1 MNKTLLISSLL
12 LASSTA
18 SFEAF
23 SSPSYQQGDKGAIS
37 QLTSQQL
44 YKYKDSLCALQ
55 IVNTMV
61 LDGDLQSV
69 TSTMYPLLNSTA
81 EHSQLQKEKLKNLYY
96 VPYSEVSAQKG
107 TSIHYLIEKAYGP
120 ITKLTN
126 VYLSNSMADQLVA
139 QTASYDA
146 QAKLTLTLGNAAVRT
161 ALTPDHG
168 IAYEDET
175 KLHNFSGDNSFIL
188 NSQEQKN
195 LALLMF
201 SIANNK
207 THYDRFQALLK
218 DKDIEEI
225 SNNLTAITL
234 PNQQS
239 ISKSAA
245 DKLASLTVKQ
255 DHTELVSFIG
265 TNIYKPSW

>member
-1 MNKTLLISSLL
+1 MKRTLLFSGLL
-12 LASSTA
+12 LAFSAISVEAVGSS
-18 SFEAF
+18 
-23 SSPSYQQGDKGAIS
+23 SYQSSKQNAS
-37 QLTSQQL
+37 VHLTSQQL

-69 TSTMYPLLNSTA
+69 TSTMYPLLNSDAKNA
-81 EHSQLQKEKLKNLYY
+81 ELQKEKLKNLYY
-96 VPYSEVSAQKG
+96 VPYSEVSAQQG

-126 VYLSNSMADQLVA
+126 VYLSNEMADELVA
-139 QTASYDA
+139 QTASYNA

-168 IAYEDET
+168 VAYEDET
-175 KLHNFSGDNSFIL
+175 ELHNYSGDRSFIL
-188 NSQEQKN
+188 NSQDQKN
-195 LALLMF
+195 LALLLF

-207 THYDRFQALLK
+207 AQYDKFQDLLK
-218 DKDIEEI
+218 SKNVKKI
-225 SNNLTAITL
+225 SNNFKAIAL
-234 PNQQS
+234 PNKQF
-239 ISKSAA
+239 ISQTAA
-245 DKLASLTVKQ
+245 DKLASLTVKH